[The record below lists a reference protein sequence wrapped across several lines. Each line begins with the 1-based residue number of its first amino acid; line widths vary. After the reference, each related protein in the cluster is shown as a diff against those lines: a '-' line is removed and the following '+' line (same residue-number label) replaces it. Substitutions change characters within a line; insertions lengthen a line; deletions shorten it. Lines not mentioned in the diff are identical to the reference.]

1 MNGEVIRRSLFDSNG
16 NNSSRFAGS
25 DACYSMNRTAEATSE
40 IDPVST
46 GNTESSDDVSTQ
58 HETVD
63 SGTSLAKK
71 ENTQSHGTSVESD
84 YTSPSPP
91 QISVESSTLPSEK
104 QHSLPK
110 TTSQD
115 SGASVPIAGPQ
126 VPTTGTT
133 IYQIHK
139 SNVQIGDKCQQI
151 NNYEMPLKAELKYK
165 HDKQASD
172 IMLSRAQKWFDDAA
186 DIKKNPEKY
195 EKIFKIFEGIGAVLK
210 EIAPG
215 CLEFKLSLPTATSL
229 VLLWDRHQEFL
240 PRQLETVMITEEVIK
255 SVNGRPLQICII
267 MDQMMYNRG
276 LQFFATQDNLAKL
289 SSRRPKKMK
298 DWNAKDVRDWLNE
311 IGIDTKYVKRIYEE
325 EITGPVLM
333 MYREKDL
340 EADFNLKKGALR
352 NIMYSRENQIEN
364 EARQSLQETSIDKSY
379 EQSVVSSSTND
390 NKHPEGIWP
399 IPSAGDRELSS
410 TEGESALKPSKSL
423 PYKEHRYLMQE
434 ATPHSSTI
442 EGEEQNKASDVV
454 KREKMRDKQRTEQ
467 SEKHYID
474 VQEKHYDK
482 GIVTSFT
489 RAKETRS
496 SSFESRME
504 VLELSERATEIRSP
518 TQYST
523 QDRKLKEY
531 GSQEKRQDSKFYR
544 QGTSEQDPTHVQPL
558 DQETSCIDAL
568 KARTSEKMVDVNIMQ
583 SKDNDDDVNKQ
594 CKSSTSVSPNSEK
607 QTRKHLAIVSPYV
620 GEQDKGNESGH
631 ARSRDTAVEESDD
644 EFYQKMLRR
653 MGIKSSSRE
662 VSSSQ
667 THAKKT
673 SLKTDQGFSK
683 LKDSSNKQHK
693 PNITQS
699 DRRLKELLCGG
710 SKQIDAS
717 LYPLLVINKPA
728 EEIFKAGVDTPLSRD
743 LQFVSSVK
751 WVGVFDLDAES
762 YESGLCKLFRRKND
776 IKAQSPE
783 TFCNISEVGC
793 FRDSMR
799 FPEVTTWIFANGR
812 TDMVEEALDRKQWN
826 AVRSNG
832 VEDAIS
838 FFAKPEVIP
847 DLKRA
852 TILFLLL
859 SDNLGIM
866 CDTFRKFYSTFGI
879 EHITCI
885 AEKEEYFVK
894 WADEIEK
901 WCCRE
906 MLEERSVVGMSW
918 QAVKESVM
926 SIQGVIHKTDDYL
939 PSSSGSSC
947 PLSER
952 DRNRWSDLSILCQN
966 ECENTTM
973 ADSSSGFEE
982 FAQSMELDFYRGHK
996 VSWWNF
1002 HLTGKKYNQVLKR
1015 DIHEQLHDMVDAS
1028 LRENQDSLPRVVLL
1042 RLFHQPGAGGSTLAR
1057 HILWDFHK
1065 KFRCLVVNH
1074 IRVKTWE
1081 QFLRCANTERSILG
1095 LQTVLVLVEDAE
1107 DTEINELIYH
1117 LESGSR
1123 TTSHQAGCP
1132 LFVVLHCK
1140 RVHSPYKHMVKCQ
1153 NTSIK
1158 LEQELSSRE
1167 IRWFAEKHRELDTK
1181 KAKGLQIYSPDRLVS
1196 FMVMKDNFK
1205 RDYVENLVSRILQDI
1220 PSDKGESHLLKFCA
1234 LLNKYEPDASI
1245 PVSCLDAIMGG
1256 E

>member
-1 MNGEVIRRSLFDSNG
+1 MV
-16 NNSSRFAGS
+16 
-25 DACYSMNRTAEATSE
+25 
-40 IDPVST
+40 
-46 GNTESSDDVSTQ
+46 ES
-58 HETVD
+58 
-63 SGTSLAKK
+63 
-71 ENTQSHGTSVESD
+71 TQSHGTSVESD
-84 YTSPSPP
+84 NTSPSPP
-91 QISVESSTLPSEK
+91 QMSVESSTLQSEK
-104 QHSLPK
+104 QHSLTEP
-110 TTSQD
+110 TSLD

-126 VPTTGTT
+126 LATTGTT
-133 IYQIHK
+133 NIYQIHK

-186 DIKKNPEKY
+186 DIKKYPEKY
-195 EKIFKIFEGIGAVLK
+195 EKILKIFEGLGAVLK
-210 EIAPG
+210 DIAPG

-240 PRQLETVMITEEVIK
+240 PRQLETVMITEEIIK

-267 MDQMMYNRG
+267 MDQIKYNRG

-325 EITGPVLM
+325 EVTGPVLM

-340 EADFNLKKGALR
+340 ETDFDLKKGALR

-364 EARQSLQETSIDKSY
+364 EARQSLQETSIDKSC
-379 EQSVVSSSTND
+379 EQSVVSLSTHD
-390 NKHPEGIWP
+390 KKHSEGIWS

-410 TEGESALKPSKSL
+410 AEGGGALKPSKSL
-423 PYKEHRYLMQE
+423 PYKEHRYLLQE

-442 EGEEQNKASDVV
+442 EEEDQNKARDVV
-454 KREKMRDKQRTEQ
+454 KRGKMTAIFGRDEQRTEQ
-467 SEKHYID
+467 SEKHDMD

-482 GIVTSFT
+482 GILASST
-489 RAKETRS
+489 KEKDMKS
-496 SSFESRME
+496 SSLESQME
-504 VLELSERATEIRSP
+504 VLELTEGVTEIRSP

-523 QDRKLKEY
+523 EDRKLKEY
-531 GSQEKRQDSKFYR
+531 ATQEKRQDNKFHR
-544 QGTSEQDPTHVQPL
+544 QGRSEQDPTHVQPL
-558 DQETSCIDAL
+558 DQETSCIDAQ
-568 KARTSEKMVDVNIMQ
+568 KACMSEKMVDVNILQ

-594 CKSSTSVSPNSEK
+594 CKSSTSVSPNSDK
-607 QTRKHLAIVSPYV
+607 QTRKHLAIVSPFV

-631 ARSRDTAVEESDD
+631 AGSRDTAVEESDD

-673 SLKTDQGFSK
+673 SLKTDQRFSK
-683 LKDSSNKQHK
+683 LKDPSSKQHK
-693 PNITQS
+693 PNISKS

-728 EEIFKAGVDTPLSRD
+728 EEIFKGGVDTPLSRD

-879 EHITCI
+879 ERITCI

-1002 HLTGKKYNQVLKR
+1002 HLTGKKYNQVLK
-1015 DIHEQLHDMVDAS
+1015 ETFM
-1028 LRENQDSLPRVVLL
+1028 
-1042 RLFHQPGAGGSTLAR
+1042 
-1057 HILWDFHK
+1057 
-1065 KFRCLVVNH
+1065 
-1074 IRVKTWE
+1074 
-1081 QFLRCANTERSILG
+1081 SITRYG
-1095 LQTVLVLVEDAE
+1095 
-1107 DTEINELIYH
+1107 
-1117 LESGSR
+1117 
-1123 TTSHQAGCP
+1123 
-1132 LFVVLHCK
+1132 
-1140 RVHSPYKHMVKCQ
+1140 
-1153 NTSIK
+1153 
-1158 LEQELSSRE
+1158 
-1167 IRWFAEKHRELDTK
+1167 
-1181 KAKGLQIYSPDRLVS
+1181 
-1196 FMVMKDNFK
+1196 
-1205 RDYVENLVSRILQDI
+1205 
-1220 PSDKGESHLLKFCA
+1220 
-1234 LLNKYEPDASI
+1234 
-1245 PVSCLDAIMGG
+1245 
-1256 E
+1256 